1 MRIDR
6 LREKADIELT
16 DELAALRKEMFD
28 LGFRSGAD
36 ETEQRGKFSKVR
48 REVARLK
55 TILRERQLGVR
66 GQKPLIGAGED

>member
-1 MRIDR
+1 
-6 LREKADIELT
+6 
-16 DELAALRKEMFD
+16 MFD
-28 LGFRSGAD
+28 LEFRSGAD

-66 GQKPLIGAGED
+66 GQKPLTGAGED